1 MNKPLLLTFFVV
13 VFIGIS
19 TFGQNLHNDSLTL
32 KNTSK
37 RIEIQG
43 ILLDSASKMPLPY
56 ANIYLTLRK
65 KGMISNEQGNFA
77 IELEENQRN
86 DSLRFQYI
94 GYATKTIAVAE
105 LNANTTVYLAEKI
118 SDLSETI
125 VFGNAPNPVDIV
137 KQVLIRKDSNYRR
150 TTYSRNEIFFRERE
164 NVDFINARFDYKKS
178 SIPNLDKAVIKQ
190 LENKI
195 PKHTTSFTDF
205 LGEIYF
211 AGSKKDSIPMK
222 VNEIR
227 SIALKEKEIND
238 LEQFEHIFENAFQNK
253 EKGEY
258 WKIRSGIF
266 ASKIDD
272 DNDGEN
278 ERAVVVSVD
287 TTRKETNKKTL
298 SSFRNGLRYT
308 LNFSHLTDDDQ
319 WEFLHK
325 TGRYKYRLAGGT
337 RVNGE
342 EVYIIDFTPRNSGRY
357 RGRMYI
363 ARESFALIRADYAY
377 SEGKTGQNIHL
388 LGIGYTETQFTGSIY
403 FEKKNNTYELK
414 YFSYKSSE
422 RVSIERSFALVKKKT
437 RPLFDKKLMELKL
450 GLIFT
455 IETEESKEYLVLD
468 SQQINQEEYNAVK
481 QEKFMNTLFVE
492 QYSDMLWNGYPIIE
506 PTQRMK
512 EYKKQAL
519 DLKVE

>member
-1 MNKPLLLTFFVV
+1 LTFFVV
-13 VFIGIS
+13 VFLGIN
-19 TFGQNLHNDSLTL
+19 TFGQNTQSDSLT
-32 KNTSK
+32 NTSK

-43 ILLDSASKMPLPY
+43 LLLDSASQAPLAY
-56 ANIYLTLRK
+56 ANIFLTQSKR
-65 KGMISNEQGNFA
+65 GMISNEQGNFA

-105 LNANTTVYLAEKI
+105 LNANATVYLAEKI

-137 KQVLIRKDSNYRR
+137 KQVLIHKDSNYRR
-150 TTYSRNEIFFRERE
+150 TNYSRNEIFFRERE
-164 NVDFINARFDYKKS
+164 NVDFKEAKLNYKKS
-178 SIPNLDKAVIKQ
+178 SIPNLDKEIIEK

-211 AGSKKDSIPMK
+211 SASKKDSIPLK
-222 VNEIR
+222 IKETR

-238 LEQFEHIFENAFQNK
+238 LDQFEHIFENAFQHK

-258 WKIRSGIF
+258 WKVRSGIF

-272 DNDGEN
+272 DNDGDN
-278 ERAVVVSVD
+278 ERAVVVNVD
-287 TTRKETNKKTL
+287 TTQKETGRRAL
-298 SSFRNGLRYT
+298 SSFRNSLHYS
-308 LNFSHLTDDDQ
+308 LKYSNLTDPDQ

-342 EVYIIDFTPRNSGRY
+342 DVYIIDFTPRNSGRY

-363 ARESFALIRADYAY
+363 ARESFALIRADYTYA
-377 SEGKTGQNIHL
+377 EGKTGQNIHL
-388 LGIGYTETQFTGSIY
+388 LGVGYTETQFSGSVY
-403 FEKKNNTYELK
+403 FEKRNNTYELN

-422 RVSIERSFALVKKKT
+422 RVSIERSIALVKKKT

-468 SQQINQEEYNAVK
+468 NQIISRDEYNTME
-481 QEKFMNTLFVE
+481 QGEFMNTLFVD
-492 QYSDMLWNGYPIIE
+492 QYNDRLWNGYPIIE